1 MPYFFYNNSL
11 NYSNILVCLDNIL
24 YIFSSKPFIF
34 LITTQK
40 HMKKNFI
47 WSALSILYNNF
58 GSLLCASNSFHPH
71 LCGKFYILKWYNC
84 YWNIFLVWQFWV
96 RSNIEKHTLSTYILI
111 IIFFFY
117 FFFFFNL
124 CYYGNFLNATS
135 SSQRKL
141 RESEWFFF
149 ISIFFLLFASL
160 ENFRKQN
167 SFSFLSLIFY

>member
-96 RSNIEKHTLSTYILI
+96 RSNIEKHTLSTYMFRIL
-111 IIFFFY
+111 FFL
-117 FFFFFNL
+117 FFFFFQPL
-124 CYYGNFLNATS
+124 LLWKLSKCNFKFSKEITW
-135 SSQRKL
+135 K
-141 RESEWFFF
+141 WM
-149 ISIFFLLFASL
+149 IFFYFYFLFT
-160 ENFRKQN
+160 FCK
-167 SFSFLSLIFY
+167 FGKF

>member
-47 WSALSILYNNF
+47 WSALCILYNNF

-96 RSNIEKHTLSTYILI
+96 RSNIEKHTLSTYIFRIL
-111 IIFFFY
+111 FFFF